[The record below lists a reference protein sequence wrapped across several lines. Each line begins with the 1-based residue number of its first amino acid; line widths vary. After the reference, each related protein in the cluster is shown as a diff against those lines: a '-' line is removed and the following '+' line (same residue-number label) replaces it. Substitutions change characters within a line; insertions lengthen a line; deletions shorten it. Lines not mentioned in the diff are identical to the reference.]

1 MIAVGRVTSY
11 GADSAARAAAG
22 PVSELLS
29 TSLARVS
36 HLRVV
41 SQARMLELI
50 QLGAGVPD
58 TSAGGFVNAAR
69 RGDPELVTS
78 AIAARAQGPPSPVE
92 AATTQPVPTREP
104 RRSPGQPSRYG
115 LTVGGPYGACN
126 RRAAFER

>member
-69 RGDPELVTS
+69 RAGATEMVEGDIRFSQQFGMV
-78 AIAARAQGPPSPVE
+78 V
-92 AATTQPVPTREP
+92 
-104 RRSPGQPSRYG
+104 
-115 LTVGGPYGACN
+115 
-126 RRAAFER
+126 